1 MSYTE
6 VDGVIV
12 NNLTL
17 AQYKALRAAG
27 NINSN
32 ECYCITDIDI
42 VLDEMASSTGGGNTS
57 VCMAALT
64 SNKTVQ
70 NGDIKLPLAL
80 SASSG
85 SDLTVSNNGIK
96 CGKAGTVKVNAFLS
110 LDFGAMTV
118 PYVTIKKN
126 STNIAKVK
134 LEECDPYISFTD
146 ILINVSAGDII
157 YLYVECLQDRVIAQY
172 ANNGTRL
179 TVEYVE

>member
-17 AQYKALRAAG
+17 EQYRALREAE
-27 NINSN
+27 NINTN
-32 ECYCITDIDI
+32 ECYCITDIDT
-42 VLDEMASSTGGGNTS
+42 VLDEIASSTGGGS
-57 VCMAALT
+57 SICMAKLT

-70 NGDIKLPLAL
+70 NGNIKLPLAL

-85 SDLTVSNNGIK
+85 SDLTVSSNGIK

-126 STNIAKVK
+126 STNIAKVI
-134 LEECDPYISFTD
+134 LDECDPYISFSD

-179 TVEYVE
+179 TVEYV